1 MTTAI
6 YLAHLN
12 PLTNSHVKIIK
23 KLQEKSSRVVIMP
36 VIFRKRGIEIN
47 SKSFPFSFE
56 SRKEMITA
64 VFGDSVDISDRYQFN
79 APFVKYLPPFVSIAS
94 WMLRQKIVAGYGKD
108 YFTYT
113 GDRAEGRML
122 KSYRMKPMVGERESI
137 SATSV
142 KEAIYSNGDWKN
154 SVPKDIVAI
163 IEKNADVIE
172 NFSKQD
178 DLTTRVAGMKFPKD
192 DLGCWILHPASGPVV

>member
-12 PLTNSHVKIIK
+12 PLTNSHVNIIK
-23 KLQEKSSRVVIMP
+23 KLQKKADSVTIMP
-36 VIFRKRGIEIN
+36 VIFRKRGVEVN

-56 SRKEMITA
+56 SRSAMIKA
-64 VFGDSVDISDRYQFN
+64 VFENSVNISDRYTFN
-79 APFVKYLPPFVSIAS
+79 APFVKYLPPLISVAS

-113 GDRAEGRML
+113 GDKNEWRML
-122 KSYRMKPMVGERESI
+122 KSYCMQPMVGEREPI

-142 KEAIYSNGDWKN
+142 KEAIYSGKDWK
-154 SVPKDIVAI
+154 SDVSEKIVPI
-163 IEKNADVIE
+163 IEENAKIIKQ
-172 NFSKQD
+172 FSTDIDK
-178 DLTTRVAGMKFPKD
+178 TTRVGGMKFPKD
-192 DLGCWILHPASGPVV
+192 GFWCSCKNR

>member
-192 DLGCWILHPASGPVV
+192 GFWYTVFPVPV

>member
-12 PLTNSHVKIIK
+12 PLTNAHVKIIK
-23 KLQEKSSRVVIMP
+23 KLQEKASRVVIMP

-56 SRKEMITA
+56 SRKEMIMA
-64 VFGDSVDISDRYQFN
+64 VFGDSVDISDRYKFN

-154 SVPKDIVAI
+154 RRLPLVYSTLQRWIPSFG
-163 IEKNADVIE
+163 
-172 NFSKQD
+172 NF
-178 DLTTRVAGMKFPKD
+178 
-192 DLGCWILHPASGPVV
+192 IPATLRLIG

>member
-12 PLTNSHVKIIK
+12 PLTNSHVNIIK
-23 KLQEKSSRVVIMP
+23 NLQKKSDRVVIMP

-56 SRKEMITA
+56 SRKEMIEA
-64 VFGDSVDISDRYQFN
+64 VFGDSVDISDKYQFN
-79 APFVKYLPPFVSIAS
+79 APFVKYLPPLVSIAS
-94 WMLRQKIVAGYGKD
+94 WMLRQRIVAGYGKD

-122 KSYRMKPMVGERESI
+122 KSYRMRPMIGEREPI

-142 KEAIYSNGDWKN
+142 KEAIYSGKDWKN
-154 SVPKDIVAI
+154 SVPDKIVPI
-163 IEKNADVIE
+163 IEKNTSMIE
-172 NFSKQD
+172 HFSKQN

-192 DLGCWILHPASGPVV
+192 GFWCSCKNR

>member
-1 MTTAI
+1 MAT
-6 YLAHLN
+6 
-12 PLTNSHVKIIK
+12 
-23 KLQEKSSRVVIMP
+23 M
-36 VIFRKRGIEIN
+36 
-47 SKSFPFSFE
+47 SFGTLFFQS
-56 SRKEMITA
+56 
-64 VFGDSVDISDRYQFN
+64 
-79 APFVKYLPPFVSIAS
+79 PFVKYLPPFVSIAS

-163 IEKNADVIE
+163 IEKNTDLIE

-178 DLTTRVAGMKFPKD
+178 DLTTRVAGMK
-192 DLGCWILHPASGPVV
+192 

>member
-1 MTTAI
+1 
-6 YLAHLN
+6 
-12 PLTNSHVKIIK
+12 
-23 KLQEKSSRVVIMP
+23 MP

-122 KSYRMKPMVGERESI
+122 KSYRMKPMVAERESI

-142 KEAIYSNGDWKN
+142 GGYLLKRGPGKTVTPKTIFWKFH
-154 SVPKDIVAI
+154 S
-163 IEKNADVIE
+163 
-172 NFSKQD
+172 S
-178 DLTTRVAGMKFPKD
+178 
-192 DLGCWILHPASGPVV
+192 HPCG

>member
-12 PLTNSHVKIIK
+12 PLTNAHVKIIK
-23 KLQEKSSRVVIMP
+23 KLQEKASRVVIMP

-56 SRKEMITA
+56 SRKEMIMA
-64 VFGDSVDISDRYQFN
+64 VFGDSVDISDRYKFN

-192 DLGCWILHPASGPVV
+192 GFWCSCKNR

>member
-12 PLTNSHVKIIK
+12 PLTNSHVNIIK
-23 KLQEKSSRVVIMP
+23 NLQNKADRVVIMP

-56 SRKEMITA
+56 SRKEMIEA
-64 VFGDSVDISDRYQFN
+64 VFGDSVDVSDKYQFN
-79 APFVKYLPPFVSIAS
+79 APFVKYLPPLVSIAS
-94 WMLRQKIVAGYGKD
+94 WMLRQRIVAGYDKD

-122 KSYRMKPMVGERESI
+122 KSYRMRPMIGEREPI

-142 KEAIYSNGDWKN
+142 KEAIYSGKDWKN
-154 SVPKDIVAI
+154 SVPDKIVPI
-163 IEKNADVIE
+163 IEKNTGMVE
-172 NFSKQD
+172 HFSEQN
-178 DLTTRVAGMKFPKD
+178 DLTIRVAGMKFPKD
-192 DLGCWILHPASGPVV
+192 GFWCSCKNR

>member
-1 MTTAI
+1 MA
-6 YLAHLN
+6 
-12 PLTNSHVKIIK
+12 S
-23 KLQEKSSRVVIMP
+23 
-36 VIFRKRGIEIN
+36 EIN
-47 SKSFPFSFE
+47 SKVFHSALNPS
-56 SRKEMITA
+56 KEMITA

-192 DLGCWILHPASGPVV
+192 GFWCSCKNR

>member
-1 MTTAI
+1 MYRVQAVDHSQ

-137 SATSV
+137 SATSA
-142 KEAIYSNGDWKN
+142 KEAIYSKTGKTVYQKTSWPLLK
-154 SVPKDIVAI
+154 KTRRR
-163 IEKNADVIE
+163 K
-172 NFSKQD
+172 FRSK
-178 DLTTRVAGMKFPKD
+178 V
-192 DLGCWILHPASGPVV
+192 

>member
-1 MTTAI
+1 
-6 YLAHLN
+6 
-12 PLTNSHVKIIK
+12 
-23 KLQEKSSRVVIMP
+23 
-36 VIFRKRGIEIN
+36 
-47 SKSFPFSFE
+47 
-56 SRKEMITA
+56 
-64 VFGDSVDISDRYQFN
+64 
-79 APFVKYLPPFVSIAS
+79 
-94 WMLRQKIVAGYGKD
+94 MLRQKIVAGYGKD

-192 DLGCWILHPASGPVV
+192 GFWCSCKNR

>member
-192 DLGCWILHPASGPVV
+192 GFWCTVFPVPV

>member
-12 PLTNSHVKIIK
+12 PLTNAHVKIIK
-23 KLQEKSSRVVIMP
+23 KLQEKASRVVIMP

-56 SRKEMITA
+56 SRKEMIMA
-64 VFGDSVDISDRYQFN
+64 VFGDSVDISDRYKFN

-113 GDRAEGRML
+113 GDRAEGRM
-122 KSYRMKPMVGERESI
+122 PMSI
-137 SATSV
+137 FWR
-142 KEAIYSNGDWKN
+142 K
-154 SVPKDIVAI
+154 
-163 IEKNADVIE
+163 
-172 NFSKQD
+172 
-178 DLTTRVAGMKFPKD
+178 
-192 DLGCWILHPASGPVV
+192 

>member
-1 MTTAI
+1 
-6 YLAHLN
+6 
-12 PLTNSHVKIIK
+12 
-23 KLQEKSSRVVIMP
+23 MP

-142 KEAIYSNGDWKN
+142 KEAIYSNGGKYFTKGALNWYLSDM
-154 SVPKDIVAI
+154 STESPKTAVI
-163 IEKNADVIE
+163 ISFLDSKLNGKLLLFISMPRFLKITGMITTLLD
-172 NFSKQD
+172 FSCSF
-178 DLTTRVAGMKFPKD
+178 LIIFTCELVRGFRWAR
-192 DLGCWILHPASGPVV
+192 

>member
-12 PLTNSHVKIIK
+12 PLTNAHVKIIK
-23 KLQEKSSRVVIMP
+23 KLQEKASRVVIMP

-56 SRKEMITA
+56 SRKEMIMA
-64 VFGDSVDISDRYQFN
+64 VFGDSVDISDRYKFN

-113 GDRAEGRML
+113 GDRAEAYAKIISHEAYGR
-122 KSYRMKPMVGERESI
+122 REGI
-137 SATSV
+137 HLQRLV
-142 KEAIYSNGDWKN
+142 KEAIYRTGINTSQSRRLAPIYFYRNTKNHLLEISFQPPLWLDHLVLKN
-154 SVPKDIVAI
+154 SIRC
-163 IEKNADVIE
+163 
-172 NFSKQD
+172 FFQ
-178 DLTTRVAGMKFPKD
+178 
-192 DLGCWILHPASGPVV
+192 